1 MKNITSNH
9 CVSRSQY
16 HSICRDHASV
26 FQIVCEENC
35 RMSTPY
41 TPQPAPPNEPP
52 GGKASI
58 GLDANVASMICYLTM
73 FCCGLGII
81 ISLVFFLIE
90 KTSRLLRF
98 HAMQA
103 LLFGG
108 VWIVVGIA
116 FRILMMIVNIAL
128 GDAIGFAAFWGLLLV
143 RILVGLVL
151 LAVLV
156 LAAIKAYQGQY
167 YKLPI
172 IGNIAW
178 NIVNK

>member
-1 MKNITSNH
+1 
-9 CVSRSQY
+9 
-16 HSICRDHASV
+16 
-26 FQIVCEENC
+26 
-35 RMSTPY
+35 MSTPY
-41 TPQPAPPNEPP
+41 TPPEAPPGDAP

-58 GLDANVASMICYLTM
+58 GMDANLASMICYLTM

-81 ISLVFFLIE
+81 VSLVFFLIE

-103 LLFGG
+103 LLFGCFFVVLG
-108 VWIVVGIA
+108 IVFKILQILVSVALADMIGA
-116 FRILMMIVNIAL
+116 FGAL
-128 GDAIGFAAFWGLLLV
+128 GLWLVQIVIGLILAIPL
-143 RILVGLVL
+143 I
-151 LAVLV
+151 

-167 YKLPI
+167 FKLPI

>member
-1 MKNITSNH
+1 
-9 CVSRSQY
+9 
-16 HSICRDHASV
+16 
-26 FQIVCEENC
+26 
-35 RMSTPY
+35 MSEPY
-41 TPQPAPPNEPP
+41 TPPPPPPADTNAP

-58 GLDANVASMICYLTM
+58 GMDANLASMICYLTM

-81 ISLVFFLIE
+81 VSIVFFFVE

-103 LLFGG
+103 LLFGCFFVVLG
-108 VWIVVGIA
+108 IV
-116 FRILMMIVNIAL
+116 FRILQFFVTIAL
-128 GDAIGFAAFWGLLLV
+128 GDMLGGFGGLGLWLVQVIIALLLA
-143 RILVGLVL
+143 IPLI
-151 LAVLV
+151 

-167 YKLPI
+167 FKLPI